1 MIELPSGV
9 YPQSVSMALVDFGGT
24 IRPVLGGAAQRVNR
38 LGSRYRAIVS
48 LPPLEFETG
57 RTVVS
62 RLIRAK
68 SEGLRLA
75 LPGTRGQQG
84 APGTAVQVDGAVAG
98 GTSLPLKGINPGYSA
113 REGTWLSI
121 VVSGQH
127 YLYATAAQ
135 ATADGTGDATV
146 TIAPML
152 RTALAGNE
160 LVHVAAPV
168 IEGFVDG
175 DELAWELSL
184 ANHFGLSFTV
194 EEAA

>member
-68 SEGLRLA
+68 SEALRLA

-84 APGTAVQVDGAVAG
+84 APGTGVQVDGAVAG
-98 GTSLPLKGINPGYSA
+98 GQNRAELTPEPG
-113 REGTWLSI
+113 
-121 VVSGQH
+121 
-127 YLYATAAQ
+127 
-135 ATADGTGDATV
+135 
-146 TIAPML
+146 
-152 RTALAGNE
+152 LAGGMEGNGPARRDA
-160 LVHVAAPV
+160 VAVAFAHGARQFDLHAPLR
-168 IEGFVDG
+168 G
-175 DELAWELSL
+175 
-184 ANHFGLSFTV
+184 
-194 EEAA
+194 